1 MVYKIKKIIYNIIV
15 KKIWTKGP
23 EELKMKFIFK
33 TSATMKDYNSG
44 KWWIDEGII
53 KEKII
58 TADST
63 AEALDKYVKSV
74 ESDDYTTITKN
85 AIKNKKAMYIDNESG
100 EAEQCGYIITA
111 SQDFQDDDGKLSKQ
125 YIDLW
130 ITILTVV
137 PTKF

>member
-1 MVYKIKKIIYNIIV
+1 
-15 KKIWTKGP
+15 
-23 EELKMKFIFK
+23 MKFIFK
-33 TSATMKDYNSG
+33 TSATMKDYNRD
-44 KWWIDEGII
+44 KWWIDRGII
-53 KEKII
+53 GEKII

-74 ESDDYTTITKN
+74 ESEDYTTITKN

-100 EAEQCGYIITA
+100 EAKQCGYVITA
-111 SQDFQDDDGKLSKQ
+111 SQDFQDDDGKVSKQ

>member
-1 MVYKIKKIIYNIIV
+1 
-15 KKIWTKGP
+15 
-23 EELKMKFIFK
+23 MKYIFK
-33 TSATMKDYNSG
+33 TSATMKDYNRD
-44 KWWIDEGII
+44 KWWIDHAII
-53 KEKII
+53 GEKII

-63 AEALDKYVKSV
+63 AEALDKYVKLV

-85 AIKNKKAMYIDNESG
+85 AIKNKAAMYIDKESG
-100 EAEQCGYIITA
+100 DAEQCGYVITA

>member
-1 MVYKIKKIIYNIIV
+1 MR
-15 KKIWTKGP
+15 
-23 EELKMKFIFK
+23 FIFK
-33 TSATMKDYNSG
+33 TSATMKDYNRN
-44 KWWIDEGII
+44 KWWIDKGII
-53 KEKII
+53 GEKII

-85 AIKNKKAMYIDNESG
+85 AIKNKEAMYIDNKSG
-100 EAEQCGYIITA
+100 EAEQCGYVITA
-111 SQDFQDDDGKLSKQ
+111 SQDFQDEDGKLSKQ
-125 YIDLW
+125 YIELW

>member
-1 MVYKIKKIIYNIIV
+1 
-15 KKIWTKGP
+15 
-23 EELKMKFIFK
+23 
-33 TSATMKDYNSG
+33 MKDYNSD
-44 KWWIDEGII
+44 KWWIDHGII
-53 KEKII
+53 REKII

-63 AEALDKYVKSV
+63 AEALDIYAKLV

-85 AIKNKKAMYIDNESG
+85 AIKNKGAMYIDNESG
-100 EAEQCGYIITA
+100 EAEQCGYVITA
-111 SQDFQDDDGKLSKQ
+111 SQYFQDDDGKLSKQ

>member
-1 MVYKIKKIIYNIIV
+1 M
-15 KKIWTKGP
+15 T
-23 EELKMKFIFK
+23 FIFK
-33 TSATMKDYNSG
+33 TSATMKDYNKN
-44 KWWIDEGII
+44 KWWIDRGII
-53 KEKII
+53 GEKII
-58 TADST
+58 AADST
-63 AEALDKYVKSV
+63 AEAIDKYVKSV

-100 EAEQCGYIITA
+100 EAEQCGYVITA
-111 SQDFQDDDGKLSKQ
+111 SQDFQDDDGNLSKQ

>member
-1 MVYKIKKIIYNIIV
+1 MR
-15 KKIWTKGP
+15 
-23 EELKMKFIFK
+23 FIFK
-33 TSATMKDYNSG
+33 TSATMKDYNKN
-44 KWWIDEGII
+44 KWWIDRGII
-53 KEKII
+53 GEKII
-58 TADST
+58 AADST
-63 AEALDKYVKSV
+63 AEAIDKYVKSV

-100 EAEQCGYIITA
+100 EAEQCGYVITA
-111 SQDFQDDDGKLSKQ
+111 SQDFQDEDGKLSKQ

>member
-1 MVYKIKKIIYNIIV
+1 
-15 KKIWTKGP
+15 
-23 EELKMKFIFK
+23 MKFIFK
-33 TSATMKDYNSG
+33 TSATMKDYNRD
-44 KWWIDEGII
+44 KWWIDHGII
-53 KEKII
+53 GEKII

-63 AEALDKYVKSV
+63 AEALYIYAKLV

-85 AIKNKKAMYIDNESG
+85 AIKNKEAMYIDNESG
-100 EAEQCGYIITA
+100 GAEQCGYVITA
-111 SQDFQDDDGKLSKQ
+111 SQDFQDDDGKVSKQ